1 MAFGDGADDA
11 ALDGAWSEFC
21 ERLKA
26 AGRQAFKDF
35 NATSGLQRA
44 DAFRFLTQNLG
55 QAFDLALETRDTR
68 YPVIH
73 AFCNPTRKLGGDC
86 ADFTYQQ
93 VWIDGESTYRITGT
107 RGTARFFNITV
118 QGARPDGQHVLH
130 EPFGDVPEVN
140 LFGHQ
145 LRVEPDGS
153 FELYHRWPRARAEL
167 ATDHRGVAKAVHPPG
182 LRPLGRASGTDAN
195 RARRHDLAEAAADSR
210 LDGRGDALGG

>member
-1 MAFGDGADDA
+1 M
-11 ALDGAWSEFC
+11 
-21 ERLKA
+21 
-26 AGRQAFKDF
+26 
-35 NATSGLQRA
+35 
-44 DAFRFLTQNLG
+44 
-55 QAFDLALETRDTR
+55 
-68 YPVIH
+68 H

-118 QGARPDGQHVLH
+118 QGARPDGPHVLH

-145 LRVEPDGS
+145 LHVEPDGS
-153 FELYHRWPRARAEL
+153 FELYVGGPERGPNWLPTTSDSRKLFIRQGFDRWDERAR
-167 ATDHRGVAKAVHPPG
+167 
-182 LRPLGRASGTDAN
+182 TDAD

-210 LDGRGDALGG
+210 HDGRGDALGG